1 MSMLETLTAVFRD
14 VFEDEELEIS
24 RETTAT
30 DIPDWDS
37 LRHVTLMLNV
47 EKTFGVRF
55 SSAEIA
61 NLKDVGELLDL
72 TVSKTA
78 ASA

>member
-1 MSMLETLTAVFRD
+1 MSMLDTLTAVFRD